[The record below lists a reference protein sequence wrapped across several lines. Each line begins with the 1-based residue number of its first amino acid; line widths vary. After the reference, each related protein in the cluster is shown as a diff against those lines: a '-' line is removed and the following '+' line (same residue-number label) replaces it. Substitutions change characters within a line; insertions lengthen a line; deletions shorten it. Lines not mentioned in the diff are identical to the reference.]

1 MRLALVHDYLN
12 QYGGAERVLEVLHDL
27 YPQSPIYTSIYDPS
41 SMPDSYRTWDIRTSF
56 MQRIPFALRLGLRF
70 QQSLL
75 LLYPAAFESFDFSD
89 YDVVLSVSSA
99 WAKGVKTRP
108 GTLNICYCLAPMRFA
123 WNYQSYADREQL
135 PGPIRK
141 ALPAAMAYL
150 RRWDYANSQ
159 KVNRLIGISSTVVKR
174 IGDCYQRSADLIFPP
189 VETEAISLGSGPG
202 DGYLV
207 LSRLVPYKR
216 IDLAVAACSRLG
228 LPLTVIG
235 DGRERAPLEAIA
247 GPTVRF
253 LGRVSDAEAR
263 EALGR
268 CRAFLF
274 PGEED
279 FGITPVEAMAA
290 GRPVVAYASGG
301 ALDTVREG
309 ETGQLFHPQTVDAL
323 AAQLAVFDP
332 GQFDS
337 SKLRAHAERFSRE
350 HFQEAIAAY
359 VDTAW
364 QAHQG
369 QVTV

>member
-1 MRLALVHDYLN
+1 
-12 QYGGAERVLEVLHDL
+12 
-27 YPQSPIYTSIYDPS
+27 
-41 SMPDSYRTWDIRTSF
+41 
-56 MQRIPFALRLGLRF
+56 
-70 QQSLL
+70 
-75 LLYPAAFESFDFSD
+75 
-89 YDVVLSVSSA
+89 
-99 WAKGVKTRP
+99 
-108 GTLNICYCLAPMRFA
+108 
-123 WNYQSYADREQL
+123 
-135 PGPIRK
+135 
-141 ALPAAMAYL
+141 
-150 RRWDYANSQ
+150 
-159 KVNRLIGISSTVVKR
+159 
-174 IGDCYQRSADLIFPP
+174 
-189 VETEAISLGSGPG
+189 
-202 DGYLV
+202 
-207 LSRLVPYKR
+207 
-216 IDLAVAACSRLG
+216 
-228 LPLTVIG
+228 
-235 DGRERAPLEAIA
+235 
-247 GPTVRF
+247 
-253 LGRVSDAEAR
+253 VSDAEAR